1 MDVIPQPPSPWDLR
15 ADDFPVHG
23 TDPEKLSFLV
33 RYALLAPS
41 TRNTQPW
48 KFVVGRDSV
57 EMHLDV
63 TRWQRVADADQRE
76 MFVSL
81 GCALENLLIAATHF
95 GYHTA
100 ADYLSGVDEHTP
112 AVRVRFEGCGRV
124 PATPPDPRFKV
135 LTHRHTHHG
144 VYDGAPVEAEHLA
157 ALNDACTEPGL
168 RVHWITTDEGRVQVD
183 ALVMRAD
190 AVLLSN
196 PEYRHELGELI
207 GTGVFG
213 TPWLLATLGRFAVSH
228 LMPASSFSKA
238 DHRALMSSPV
248 IGIICAQANSHQAQ
262 IRVGQVLER
271 IYLAATLRGL
281 SLQPV
286 SQLLQLPETADAVA
300 GMLPDIACVP
310 LQPFRLGHASPPRV
324 HTPRRSLEEVLR

>member
-23 TDPEKLSFLV
+23 TDSEKLGFLV

-48 KFVVGRDSV
+48 TFVVRADAV
-57 EMHLDV
+57 EMHLDD
-63 TRWQRVADADQRE
+63 TRWQRVADADKRE
-76 MFVSL
+76 MFISL

-95 GYHTA
+95 GYRAA
-100 ADYLSGVDEHTP
+100 ADYLSGVDDHTP
-112 AVRVRFEGCGRV
+112 VVRVRLEGHGRL
-124 PATPPDPRFKV
+124 PTAPPDPRFKV

-144 VYDGAPVEAEHLA
+144 VYDGSPVEPEHLA
-157 ALNDACTEPGL
+157 ALSEACTEPGL
-168 RVHWITTDEGRVQVD
+168 RIQWVTSDAGRAQVD

-190 AVLLSN
+190 AVLLAN

-213 TPWLLATLGRFAVSH
+213 TPWLLATVGRFAVSH

-238 DHRALMSSPV
+238 DHRVLMSSPA
-248 IGIICAQANSHQAQ
+248 IGVICAPANTHQAHV
-262 IRVGQVLER
+262 RVGQVLER
-271 IYLAATLRGL
+271 IYLAVTLRGL
-281 SLQPV
+281 NLQ
-286 SQLLQLPETADAVA
+286 PETADALA
-300 GMLPDIACVP
+300 GLLPDHGCVP